1 MAIDSMLRSCDLVR
15 LKVCDIS
22 RGNEILSRAQ
32 VIQKKTGK
40 PVQFEITKRTKLA
53 VQNWMTNAH
62 LGLDDFLFKSRQKY
76 SEHISTRQYSR
87 IVDGWVT
94 SIGLDKAIYATHSLR
109 RTKSSIIYR
118 ETKNI
123 RAVQILLG
131 HTKIESTV
139 HLFNE
144 LSTVSVQLKAPKIL
158 GLIGYLF
165 GTDIGGVDFGIAI
178 SGGESEFDI
187 GPFVVLEVDSKGLS
201 TGRISAQ
208 YEEYFDDTKSVKDI
222 GGLSFTAT
230 AEAVV
235 GGGSLSYDV
244 KNYNPFKPESWAVH
258 VGPGRGGSM
267 SISQTAVFSFRHGKW
282 FHGED

>member
-1 MAIDSMLRSCDLVR
+1 MKYSLFKKLRRRKAPRRIVGQKLPLKIDQIWAIRVRLELHNKLRDLALFNMAIDSMLRSCDLVR

-62 LGLDDFLFKSRQKY
+62 LGYEDFLFKSRQKY

-109 RTKSSIIYR
+109 RTKASIIYR

-139 HLFNE
+139 RY
-144 LSTVSVQLKAPKIL
+144 L
-158 GLIGYLF
+158 GVEIDDALDL
-165 GTDIGGVDFGIAI
+165 A
-178 SGGESEFDI
+178 E
-187 GPFVVLEVDSKGLS
+187 
-201 TGRISAQ
+201 RI
-208 YEEYFDDTKSVKDI
+208 
-222 GGLSFTAT
+222 
-230 AEAVV
+230 
-235 GGGSLSYDV
+235 DV
-244 KNYNPFKPESWAVH
+244 
-258 VGPGRGGSM
+258 
-267 SISQTAVFSFRHGKW
+267 
-282 FHGED
+282 

>member
-1 MAIDSMLRSCDLVR
+1 MKYSLFKKLRRRKLPRRIVGQKFPLKIDQIWAIRVRLELHNKLRDLALFNMAIDSMLRSCDLVW

-53 VQNWMTNAH
+53 VQNWMTSAD
-62 LGLDDFLFKSRQKY
+62 LGSNDFLFKSRQKY

-109 RTKSSIIYR
+109 RTKASIIYR

-139 HLFNE
+139 RYRLMMPW
-144 LSTVSVQLKAPKIL
+144 S
-158 GLIGYLF
+158 
-165 GTDIGGVDFGIAI
+165 
-178 SGGESEFDI
+178 
-187 GPFVVLEVDSKGLS
+187 
-201 TGRISAQ
+201 
-208 YEEYFDDTKSVKDI
+208 
-222 GGLSFTAT
+222 
-230 AEAVV
+230 
-235 GGGSLSYDV
+235 
-244 KNYNPFKPESWAVH
+244 
-258 VGPGRGGSM
+258 
-267 SISQTAVFSFRHGKW
+267 
-282 FHGED
+282 

>member
-53 VQNWMTNAH
+53 VQNWMTNGH
-62 LGLDDFLFKSRQKY
+62 LGFDDFLFKSRQKY

-109 RTKSSIIYR
+109 RTKASIIYR

-139 HLFNE
+139 R
-144 LSTVSVQLKAPKIL
+144 
-158 GLIGYLF
+158 Y
-165 GTDIGGVDFGIAI
+165 
-178 SGGESEFDI
+178 
-187 GPFVVLEVDSKGLS
+187 
-201 TGRISAQ
+201 
-208 YEEYFDDTKSVKDI
+208 
-222 GGLSFTAT
+222 
-230 AEAVV
+230 
-235 GGGSLSYDV
+235 YD
-244 KNYNPFKPESWAVH
+244 
-258 VGPGRGGSM
+258 
-267 SISQTAVFSFRHGKW
+267 Q
-282 FHGED
+282 